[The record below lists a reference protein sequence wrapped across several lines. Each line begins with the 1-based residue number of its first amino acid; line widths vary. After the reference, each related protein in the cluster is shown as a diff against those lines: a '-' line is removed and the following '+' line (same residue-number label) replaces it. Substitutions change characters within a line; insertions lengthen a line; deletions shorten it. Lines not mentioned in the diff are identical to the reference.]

1 MWVDTFGIKVWTGQS
16 ESGQEIFQL
25 ILSEIKQGNFV
36 CCSHP
41 KLTSEEVETDWRQS
55 SIFQRWERDNYW

>member
-41 KLTSEEVETDWRQS
+41 KLTCEEEDFLVGL
-55 SIFQRWERDNYW
+55 RDSHIKKGV